1 LSFGRT
7 ASTEGYEFCCVLDSG
22 DSFQNSPGNKA
33 HLLKLVPGETMRNFL
48 GFLVIVVL
56 VVLAAGY
63 YLGWFTFSTA
73 NTGNT
78 TNVNMQINKDKIET
92 DAEKA
97 KQKVQETAKDI
108 GHKIKNG
115 SESGKENNSNP

>member
-1 LSFGRT
+1 
-7 ASTEGYEFCCVLDSG
+7 
-22 DSFQNSPGNKA
+22 
-33 HLLKLVPGETMRNFL
+33 MRNFL

-56 VVLAAGY
+56 VVLAVGY
-63 YLGWFTFSTA
+63 YLDWFKFSTA
-73 NTGNT
+73 NTDNT